1 VVLSEA
7 RSLDFS
13 LFCSGNWLFFQ
24 IFLLVV
30 LESLDAL
37 RTGFWLAGSVAKC
50 SDLVLVSIRCM
61 SLVWGSQVR
70 PYPNPTTLPTRAVC

>member
-1 VVLSEA
+1 VVDSVVLCMHAWAGVE
-7 RSLDFS
+7 LIDVHVW
-13 LFCSGNWLFFQ
+13 LPGNWLFFQ

-61 SLVWGSQVR
+61 SLVWGSQV
-70 PYPNPTTLPTRAVC
+70 